1 MNEHSDPLDYLI
13 QCCETAIQ
21 TGKWKLNKFTV
32 SNAKDELQRLR
43 ESKRDLSKDAFEANK
58 NSVED
63 SNRWLSCETELVK
76 LKEKIKTIFSQPVA
90 YGLINDRYDLYDLR
104 LHNNPNKDR
113 TKVVPLY
120 SDKPEFIE
128 WINDSKSKQ

>member
-1 MNEHSDPLDYLI
+1 MNRHSNPLDYLI
-13 QCCETAIQ
+13 QCCETAIE

-32 SNAKDELQRLR
+32 SNAKDELKKLR
-43 ESKRDLSKDAFEANK
+43 ETKRDLSKDAFEANK

-104 LHNNPNKDR
+104 LYNNPHNDQ
-113 TKVVPLY
+113 TNVIPLY
-120 SDKPEFIE
+120 SNKQAIIE
-128 WINDSKSKQ
+128 

>member
-1 MNEHSDPLDYLI
+1 MNEHSDPLDHLI
-13 QCCETAIQ
+13 QCCETAVQ

-32 SNAKDELQRLR
+32 SNAKDELKRLR

-104 LHNNPNKDR
+104 LHNNPHNDQ
-113 TKVVPLY
+113 TNVVPLY

>member
-32 SNAKDELQRLR
+32 SNAKNELQRLR

-90 YGLINDRYDLYDLR
+90 MD
-104 LHNNPNKDR
+104 
-113 TKVVPLY
+113 
-120 SDKPEFIE
+120 
-128 WINDSKSKQ
+128 

>member
-32 SNAKDELQRLR
+32 SNAKNELQRLR

-76 LKEKIKTIFSQPVA
+76 LKEKIKTNLA
-90 YGLINDRYDLYDLR
+90 NLLLMD
-104 LHNNPNKDR
+104 
-113 TKVVPLY
+113 
-120 SDKPEFIE
+120 
-128 WINDSKSKQ
+128 

>member
-1 MNEHSDPLDYLI
+1 MNEHSDPLDHLI
-13 QCCETAIQ
+13 QCCETAVQ

-32 SNAKDELQRLR
+32 SNAKDELKRLR

-104 LHNNPNKDR
+104 LHNNPYNNQEN
-113 TKVVPLY
+113 VVRLY

-128 WINDSKSKQ
+128 WLNDSKSKQ